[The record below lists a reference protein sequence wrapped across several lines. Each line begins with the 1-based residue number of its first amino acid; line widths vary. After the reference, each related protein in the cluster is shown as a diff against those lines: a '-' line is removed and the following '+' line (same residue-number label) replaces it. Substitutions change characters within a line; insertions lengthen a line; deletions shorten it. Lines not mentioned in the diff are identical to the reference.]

1 MAQTGSNG
9 SQTAPIGG
17 LLYDNA
23 DFEAS
28 ELFHGQPVI
37 RSGKQKKSSKTTNL
51 STSKSTNKPRKKRG
65 RYHKTIQTPKRNI
78 DDGNS
83 DDDPTFDPNFGFDSD
98 LEEGCRRRKPRLRKR
113 DINVDVKRF
122 DAERGIF
129 YKPNTAE
136 VGGFIILRGQPSV
149 SNVRDVGLNKQSESQ
164 QYHSSDDGVLACG
177 LTSTES
183 VKQSLDDDNID
194 ICGGQPVL
202 KPTAFCYEENVHSQ
216 NKFVKEKT
224 NEKDEFVA
232 HIGNIVKLYSIASH
246 GGLKIYRK
254 VQELDKLYIKQYN
267 QIGATKNFK
276 ETSHIETFVESNYVA
291 VEIQQQTG
299 DVVQLVS
306 PDFNPDLPRKL
317 ELSRGI
323 HTRGK
328 CKSKSDESLDNE
340 GQASDVLR
348 INSFKRC
355 RPRKASL
362 QTLYEEHVT
371 LSTYS
376 QRSTCVAFKQ
386 LIQKLLVAITDP
398 ECLSLHSQDNSCE
411 VAIILNKL
419 KKRLIN
425 GILVS
430 QEFLDEVERRPCM
443 FQRAGGG
450 GNLCEALQDNC
461 DVIADRIVT
470 LSGSPYSTNTLLQE
484 QDEPDQKYFVSNQF
498 GDKCK
503 AYHTLHHYKYHLFEH
518 CKDKYNNITRE
529 KVVTIP
535 QVHDDHLHVTVDHDS
550 CEESPPQQK
559 CCKDHVDEEKIIIPS
574 ATITSNQMVKN
585 TPNEENTKHSAD
597 IHVAETIDPSKPKA
611 DRCSGIRSRVYE
623 CLEDDAWVNKLY
635 NHWIG
640 IFTWIS
646 QILQEDKLRTYYD
659 F

>member
-1 MAQTGSNG
+1 MDYMKK
-9 SQTAPIGG
+9 GG

-323 HTRGK
+323 HT
-328 CKSKSDESLDNE
+328 
-340 GQASDVLR
+340 
-348 INSFKRC
+348 
-355 RPRKASL
+355 
-362 QTLYEEHVT
+362 
-371 LSTYS
+371 
-376 QRSTCVAFKQ
+376 
-386 LIQKLLVAITDP
+386 
-398 ECLSLHSQDNSCE
+398 
-411 VAIILNKL
+411 
-419 KKRLIN
+419 
-425 GILVS
+425 
-430 QEFLDEVERRPCM
+430 
-443 FQRAGGG
+443 
-450 GNLCEALQDNC
+450 
-461 DVIADRIVT
+461 
-470 LSGSPYSTNTLLQE
+470 
-484 QDEPDQKYFVSNQF
+484 
-498 GDKCK
+498 
-503 AYHTLHHYKYHLFEH
+503 
-518 CKDKYNNITRE
+518 
-529 KVVTIP
+529 
-535 QVHDDHLHVTVDHDS
+535 
-550 CEESPPQQK
+550 
-559 CCKDHVDEEKIIIPS
+559 
-574 ATITSNQMVKN
+574 
-585 TPNEENTKHSAD
+585 
-597 IHVAETIDPSKPKA
+597 
-611 DRCSGIRSRVYE
+611 
-623 CLEDDAWVNKLY
+623 
-635 NHWIG
+635 
-640 IFTWIS
+640 
-646 QILQEDKLRTYYD
+646 
-659 F
+659 